1 MPPRPPRFQGEGSTD
16 ARSPDTDAVVFV
28 LMNNIDSRADLELM
42 VVETDDDHY
51 IGVLDT
57 ATDGRLWVRTGR
69 RGHPIRLHQDDV
81 IAITPAAQHPLV
93 DLTS

>member
-1 MPPRPPRFQGEGSTD
+1 
-16 ARSPDTDAVVFV
+16 
-28 LMNNIDSRADLELM
+28 MNNIADGVTQELM

-57 ATDGRLWVRTGR
+57 ATHGRLWVRTGR

-93 DLTS
+93 DMTS

>member
-1 MPPRPPRFQGEGSTD
+1 
-16 ARSPDTDAVVFV
+16 
-28 LMNNIDSRADLELM
+28 M
-42 VVETDDDHY
+42 VIETDDNHY

-57 ATDGRLWVRTGR
+57 AIDGRLWVRTGR

-93 DLTS
+93 EMTS